1 MVLETTS
8 SFSSVFKFWGFLG
21 WDRIAKSEGGFI
33 RNSQT
38 YISVGLP
45 VRVTPCGNRFV
56 SSITDCR
63 DKGNLATSTELE
75 WNALRV
81 PLTAGRGILF
91 VPSDDSS

>member
-45 VRVTPCGNRFV
+45 VRVTSCGNRFV

-63 DKGNLATSTELE
+63 KFGDVDRA
-75 WNALRV
+75 RV
-81 PLTAGRGILF
+81 ECFARAFDSGQRYLVCAFGRF
-91 VPSDDSS
+91 